1 MRVGSRVVG
10 KIRDG
15 SLLGFTGE
23 HDDTVLVGVG
33 DEQLPTHS
41 LSAENSGA

>member
-10 KIRDG
+10 KIRDVRCF
-15 SLLGFTGE
+15 GFTGE

-41 LSAENSGA
+41 LSAGNSGA